1 VIPKLITQIRF
12 LIVYRQNTIF
22 DHNWT
27 SIKKVHMTFGEK
39 LKELRE
45 QNGLAQRQI
54 GAAIEVDGAFISKVE
69 KGEKRL
75 NRNHLPKLSDLL
87 DVNLEDLETLWLANR
102 IYNLIEDEEQGYSAL
117 NEAKKIYKKRN
128 NK

>member
-1 VIPKLITQIRF
+1 
-12 LIVYRQNTIF
+12 
-22 DHNWT
+22 
-27 SIKKVHMTFGEK
+27 MTFGEK